1 MTLQHPEVVMYIIQG
16 AWAIA
21 DKNNTNDK
29 KASDIYQVVYSCTTK

>member
-21 DKNNTNDK
+21 DINNTNDK
-29 KASDIYQVVYSCTTK
+29 KPLTFTKLFIVVL